1 MLKALA
7 GILKYGPGETE
18 KVRKD
23 KKIRLTGIESKNK
36 RGKITERKKM
46 RLNIKK

>member
-18 KVRKD
+18 NVRKD
-23 KKIRLTGIESKNK
+23 KKIGLTGIGSKKK
-36 RGKITERKKM
+36 RRKITERKKM